1 MIEKIEELSGK
12 KYGDSPEITRAMR
25 IIADHIK
32 AATFILGD
40 EKGLTPS
47 NVGAGYVLRRLIRRA
62 VRNGFSLGIKEVFTS
77 KIAEEVIGIYQNI
90 YPELKNNKDFIINQL
105 IKEEKKFNETLEQ
118 GLKQFEIMVFA
129 RKPKEDGSFWTY
141 DEVEEESKKIL
152 LKIFIKMFLIYFKTM
167 VFH

>member
-1 MIEKIEELSGK
+1 
-12 KYGDSPEITRAMR
+12 MR

-105 IKEEKKFNETLEQ
+105 IKEEKNLTKLWSR
-118 GLKQFEIMVFA
+118 G
-129 RKPKEDGSFWTY
+129 
-141 DEVEEESKKIL
+141 
-152 LKIFIKMFLIYFKTM
+152 
-167 VFH
+167 